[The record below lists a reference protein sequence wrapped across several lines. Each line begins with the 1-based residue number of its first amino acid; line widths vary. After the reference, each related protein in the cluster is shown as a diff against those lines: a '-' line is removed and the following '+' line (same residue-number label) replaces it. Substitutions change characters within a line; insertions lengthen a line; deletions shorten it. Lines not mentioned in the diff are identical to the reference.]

1 MANPVMV
8 KFTVATAE
16 HQRVARIAA
25 ALGARM
31 ADASPLFPDDPN
43 PELGSVIEVV
53 LAEGADVD
61 RAIADLQLVEGIEY
75 AHRPASR
82 GPQR

>member
-8 KFTVATAE
+8 KFTVATAK
-16 HQRVARIAA
+16 HQRLARIAA

-31 ADASPLFPDDPN
+31 ANASPLFPDDPD
-43 PELGSVIEVV
+43 PELGSVIGVV

-61 RAIADLQLVEGIEY
+61 LAIADLQLIEGVEY

-82 GPQR
+82 GPHR